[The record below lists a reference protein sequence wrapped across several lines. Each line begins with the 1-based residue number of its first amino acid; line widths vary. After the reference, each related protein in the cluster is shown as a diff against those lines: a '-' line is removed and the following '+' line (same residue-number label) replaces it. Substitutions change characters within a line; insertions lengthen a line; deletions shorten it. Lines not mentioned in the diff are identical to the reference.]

1 MRCELW
7 NLDFKIKDLVGLK
20 YVLSMEATNLEILL
34 INLVLNKPKYLQIFL
49 MNGDEKHAWNK

>member
-20 YVLSMEATNLEILL
+20 YVLSMEVTNLEILL
-34 INLVLNKPKYLQIFL
+34 INLALNKPKYLQIFL
-49 MNGDEKHAWNK
+49 WTVMKIKL